1 MQTGGGVRVGP
12 ALQLPGAQVGSG
24 KNNKNSGEGH
34 ELNGSM
40 DTHEEDGCRRLCSIE
55 ISAHCTRS
63 HVQLLRRCIGSS
75 WCLNRAQASV
85 VLESGGGGH
94 VVLQQC
100 RRGAE
105 SRRSS
110 EKAMASSSSCGMC
123 TAETL
128 LPALGPRLHGGLAT
142 HASHT
147 PCEGLS
153 ADYPSSPR
161 P

>member
-1 MQTGGGVRVGP
+1 MGLGLV
-12 ALQLPGAQVGSG
+12 QLPGPQVGSG

-40 DTHEEDGCRRLCSIE
+40 DTHEKEGCRRLCSIE

-75 WCLNRAQASV
+75 RCLYRAQASV
-85 VLESGGGGH
+85 VLESGGH

-100 RRGAE
+100 RRSAE
-105 SRRSS
+105 GRRSS
-110 EKAMASSSSCGMC
+110 EKAMASSSCGMR

-128 LPALGPRLHGGLAT
+128 MLALGPHLHGGLAT

-161 P
+161 T